1 MLSNGIEKNPG
12 PLIHGVDPTKII
24 QAPYSQG
31 DVHVFGQNAGRQ
43 CVAMSLCALIYHNTK
58 GISNSGDLKQIM
70 HTGNQLY
77 SSLSQL
83 ARCSYLLL
91 TELPAMLIVAE
102 ENFRLEYSASYSGN
116 VHGEATIE
124 GYEYCLGLKRAFESL
139 ISQQYRSFILTVGC
153 ITVSIV
159 YCVYNG
165 HFKVFD
171 SHARDIYGKSHRQ
184 GTCVLLDIPSKDN
197 LIQYFQSLYGI
208 HQMYELKGLQITKY
222 DITTSNNVKDILKNT
237 SLDQH
242 KCLKN
247 NCFAVAFYSIC
258 YSIIS
263 SCSYWNSKTL
273 DAIIQNGS
281 ELNNV
286 IKNDYHS
293 KSINIPENVTI
304 FGMTIKVDVSKV
316 SHGKLTSLP
325 ENMISLK
332 TLILKNYGKTGFLMC
347 ISSYCIACIYQQ
359 NTKEKQLFSLLAYED
374 SISSTMRHIKLT
386 KTQSSF
392 LTN

>member
-1 MLSNGIEKNPG
+1 
-12 PLIHGVDPTKII
+12 
-24 QAPYSQG
+24 
-31 DVHVFGQNAGRQ
+31 
-43 CVAMSLCALIYHNTK
+43 
-58 GISNSGDLKQIM
+58 
-70 HTGNQLY
+70 
-77 SSLSQL
+77 
-83 ARCSYLLL
+83 
-91 TELPAMLIVAE
+91 
-102 ENFRLEYSASYSGN
+102 
-116 VHGEATIE
+116 
-124 GYEYCLGLKRAFESL
+124 
-139 ISQQYRSFILTVGC
+139 
-153 ITVSIV
+153 
-159 YCVYNG
+159 
-165 HFKVFD
+165 
-171 SHARDIYGKSHRQ
+171 
-184 GTCVLLDIPSKDN
+184 
-197 LIQYFQSLYGI
+197 
-208 HQMYELKGLQITKY
+208 MYELKGLQITKY
-222 DITTSNNVKDILKNT
+222 DITTSNNVKDILNNT

-293 KSINIPENVTI
+293 KSINMPENVTI

-374 SISSTMRHIKLT
+374 SISSTIKHIKHISGINKLMEVILNIVQNKQCQTMEYDIQFIHCSSEIPENERKRIIRKRRKKHIYDNLEPSAKKRTAEKKQKRYSKMNPTNKKALCFKLT
-386 KTQSSF
+386 KKYQSLDNTKKKELLCKLKQNYQCMNAAKKKELLRKAAQKYKTMDIS
-392 LTN
+392 LKKEILSNLKKKERKNNGQRDIHSIMH

>member
-1 MLSNGIEKNPG
+1 MQ
-12 PLIHGVDPTKII
+12 GVDPTKTI

-31 DVHVFGQNAGRQ
+31 DVHLFGQNAGRQ

-58 GISNSGDLKQIM
+58 GISNSGDLKQIR
-70 HTGNQLY
+70 HIGNQLY

-91 TELPAMLIVAE
+91 TELPTMLTVAE

-153 ITVSIV
+153 ITVRIV

-184 GTCVLLDIPSKDN
+184 GTCVLLDIPSKEN

-208 HQMYELKGLQITKY
+208 HQMYELKGLQTTKY
-222 DITTSNNVKDILKNT
+222 DNVFVQCCITLGPT
-237 SLDQH
+237 H
-242 KCLKN
+242 
-247 NCFAVAFYSIC
+247 
-258 YSIIS
+258 
-263 SCSYWNSKTL
+263 
-273 DAIIQNGS
+273 
-281 ELNNV
+281 
-286 IKNDYHS
+286 
-293 KSINIPENVTI
+293 
-304 FGMTIKVDVSKV
+304 
-316 SHGKLTSLP
+316 
-325 ENMISLK
+325 
-332 TLILKNYGKTGFLMC
+332 
-347 ISSYCIACIYQQ
+347 
-359 NTKEKQLFSLLAYED
+359 
-374 SISSTMRHIKLT
+374 
-386 KTQSSF
+386 
-392 LTN
+392 